1 MRSSCHDK
9 VCARDFTHDP
19 AGGFDSYAFAHWLA
33 ERTKGPEDRVK
44 YIISNG
50 QIASGQGQSYP
61 AGQWRN
67 YTGSNPHD
75 HHVHVSVR
83 HGAEHYDDARSW
95 DWSGAE
101 PEPEP
106 LPENPPS
113 GAVTMFITINGV
125 GLYAL
130 CGSVLFTFR
139 DLGAAGAAQGAP
151 PKVPVLNIGDNISM
165 VDCHEPVRRSR
176 RPAPRRN
183 RRVIMLNVIWSGG
196 ADASDIFFLIAA
208 IVAGLYALLLL
219 AVREDYPDGTRRSR
233 SSIAAL
239 PPAAICPVALGLL
252 AIRGPILSTKCQRT
266 SRPTLSDA
274 VRP

>member
-1 MRSSCHDK
+1 MSWDVANCLDQLLNEINASAPNRNKASDGSIGDADHSASTSDHNPCDCHDK

-19 AGGFDSYAFAHWLA
+19 GGGFDSYAFAQWLA
-33 ERTKGPEDRVK
+33 ERTKGPEARVK

-61 AGQWRN
+61 AGVWRP
-67 YTGSNPHD
+67 YSGSNPHD

-95 DWSGAE
+95 NWSGAE

-139 DLGAAGAAQGAP
+139 DLGAAGAAQGAS

-165 VDCHEPVRRSR
+165 VDRQSLFDDLVAQHHV
-176 RPAPRRN
+176 AT
-183 RRVIMLNVIWSGG
+183 G
-196 ADASDIFFLIAA
+196 A
-208 IVAGLYALLLL
+208 
-219 AVREDYPDGTRRSR
+219 
-233 SSIAAL
+233 
-239 PPAAICPVALGLL
+239 
-252 AIRGPILSTKCQRT
+252 
-266 SRPTLSDA
+266 
-274 VRP
+274 